1 VFTSFVFSS
10 FIKYRPAKLL
20 SSLTAKIAVV
30 EWNDLDTLHNDYVMP
45 NVCTPQ
51 PQTPPSNPTEVP
63 PGTNTTAG

>member
-1 VFTSFVFSS
+1 
-10 FIKYRPAKLL
+10 
-20 SSLTAKIAVV
+20 LTAKIAAV
-30 EWNDLDTLHNDYVMP
+30 EWHDLDTLHNDYVMP